1 LPKGHDIT
9 MLNLK
14 FGLIVTPTNNEQRH
28 GDPES
33 QENWV
38 LPNFSLLDYEALWF
52 AGSFVM
58 PTSGESAVNTHVR
71 DIVNAIVRQAQPSN
85 IGLGILPPLGKDI
98 RSGVEQLLSQLQQR
112 QVTDK
117 PAAIALAAQV
127 SPESAQIAGIHD
139 YGLLSV
145 GATTPAGFGA
155 LPSHWEIYARK
166 AKENGRKAQRDK
178 WTLVAPMHLAETRE
192 KAMHQVLTGID
203 QYGPLY
209 AEMGITPSLLS
220 REALIETL
228 IENGFAVVGTPDDA
242 IEQINRLLAQ
252 TGGFGKLLL
261 PANHWANARDTLQ
274 SYALFSRTVIAHF
287 KATGPS
293 SQ

>member
-1 LPKGHDIT
+1 LPKGHNIT
-9 MLNLK
+9 MLNLE
-14 FGLIVTPTNNEQRH
+14 FGLIVTPTDNELRR

-38 LPNFSLLDYEALWF
+38 LPDFPLLDYEALWF
-52 AGSFVM
+52 ADSFVM
-58 PTSGESAVNTHVR
+58 PTTGESAVNTHVK
-71 DIVNAIVRQAQPSN
+71 DIVNAIVRQSQPSN
-85 IGLGILPPLGKDI
+85 IGLGILPPLAKNI

-178 WTLVAPMHLAETRE
+178 WALVAPMHLAETRE
-192 KAMHQVLTGID
+192 QAMHQVLTGID

-242 IEQINRLLAQ
+242 IEQINRLMAQ

-261 PANHWANARDTLQ
+261 PVNHWANARNTLQ
-274 SYALFSRTVIAHF
+274 SYALFSQTVIAHF
-287 KATGPS
+287 KSTGPS

>member
-1 LPKGHDIT
+1 

-28 GDPES
+28 GDPET

-38 LPNFSLLDYEALWF
+38 LPNFSLVDYEALWF
-52 AGSFVM
+52 AGSFLM
-58 PTSGESAVNTHVR
+58 PTTGESAVNPRVR
-71 DIVNAIVRQAQPSN
+71 DIVNAIIRQAQPSN

-98 RSGVEQLLSQLQQR
+98 RSGVEQLLSQPQQR

-139 YGLLSV
+139 YGLLSI

-178 WTLVAPMHLAETRE
+178 WALVAPMHLAETRE
-192 KAMHQVLTGID
+192 QAMHQVLAGID

-209 AEMGITPSLLS
+209 AEMGITPSRLS
-220 REALIETL
+220 KEALIETL
-228 IENGFAVVGTPDDA
+228 IENHFAVVGTPDDA

-287 KATGPS
+287 KSTGPS

>member
-1 LPKGHDIT
+1 
-9 MLNLK
+9 MLNLE
-14 FGLIVTPTNNEQRH
+14 FGLIVTPTDNELRR

-38 LPNFSLLDYEALWF
+38 LPDFPLLDYEALWF
-52 AGSFVM
+52 ADSFVM
-58 PTSGESAVNTHVR
+58 PTTDESAVDTHVR

-85 IGLGILPPLGKDI
+85 IGLGILPPFAKNI
-98 RSGVEQLLSQLQQR
+98 RSGVDKLLSQLQQR

-228 IENGFAVVGTPDDA
+228 IENHFAVVGTPDDA
-242 IEQINRLLAQ
+242 IDQINRLLAQ

-274 SYALFSRTVIAHF
+274 SYALFSQTVIAHF
-287 KATGPS
+287 GTTGPS

>member
-1 LPKGHDIT
+1 

-85 IGLGILPPLGKDI
+85 IGLGILPPLAKNI

-178 WTLVAPMHLAETRE
+178 WALVAPMHLAETRE
-192 KAMHQVLTGID
+192 QAMHQVLTGID

-242 IEQINRLLAQ
+242 IDQIDRLLAQ

>member
-1 LPKGHDIT
+1 
-9 MLNLK
+9 MLNLE
-14 FGLIVTPTNNEQRH
+14 FGLIVTPTDNELRR

-38 LPNFSLLDYEALWF
+38 LPDFPLLDYEALWF
-52 AGSFVM
+52 ADSFVM
-58 PTSGESAVNTHVR
+58 PTTGESAVNTHVR
-71 DIVNAIVRQAQPSN
+71 DIVNAIVRQSQPSN
-85 IGLGILPPLGKDI
+85 IGLGILPPLAKNI
-98 RSGVEQLLSQLQQR
+98 RSGVDKLLSQLQQQ

-117 PAAIALAAQV
+117 SAAIALAAQV

-166 AKENGRKAQRDK
+166 AIENGRKAQRDK

-287 KATGPS
+287 KSTGPS

>member
-1 LPKGHDIT
+1 

-85 IGLGILPPLGKDI
+85 IGLGILPPLAKNI

-112 QVTDK
+112 QVKDK

-139 YGLLSV
+139 YGLLSI

-178 WTLVAPMHLAETRE
+178 WALVAPMHLAETRE
-192 KAMHQVLTGID
+192 QAMHQVLAGID

-220 REALIETL
+220 REVLIETL
-228 IENGFAVVGTPDDA
+228 IENHFAVVGTPDDA

>member
-1 LPKGHDIT
+1 
-9 MLNLK
+9 MLNLE
-14 FGLIVTPTNNEQRH
+14 FGLIVTPTDNELRR

-38 LPNFSLLDYEALWF
+38 LPDFPLLDYEALWF
-52 AGSFVM
+52 ADSFVM
-58 PTSGESAVNTHVR
+58 PTTGESAVNTHVR

-85 IGLGILPPLGKDI
+85 IGLGILPPLAKNI
-98 RSGVEQLLSQLQQR
+98 RSGVDKLLSQLQQQ

>member
-1 LPKGHDIT
+1 

-14 FGLIVTPTNNEQRH
+14 FGLIVTPTNNEQRR

-52 AGSFVM
+52 AGSFLM
-58 PTSGESAVNTHVR
+58 PTTGESAVNPRVR
-71 DIVNAIVRQAQPSN
+71 DLVNAIIRQAQPSN

-98 RSGVEQLLSQLQQR
+98 RSGVEQLLSQPQQR

-117 PAAIALAAQV
+117 PADIALAAQV

-139 YGLLSV
+139 YGLLSI

-178 WTLVAPMHLAETRE
+178 WALVAPMHLAETRE
-192 KAMHQVLTGID
+192 QAMHQVLAGID

-209 AEMGITPSLLS
+209 AEMGITPSRLS
-220 REALIETL
+220 KEALIETL
-228 IENGFAVVGTPDDA
+228 IENHFAVVGTPDDA

-287 KATGPS
+287 KSTGPF

>member
-1 LPKGHDIT
+1 

-85 IGLGILPPLGKDI
+85 IGLGILPPLAKNI

-112 QVTDK
+112 QVKDK

>member
-1 LPKGHDIT
+1 

-52 AGSFVM
+52 ADSFVM
-58 PTSGESAVNTHVR
+58 PTTGESAVNTHVR

-85 IGLGILPPLGKDI
+85 IGLGILPPLAKNI

-228 IENGFAVVGTPDDA
+228 IENHFAVVGTPDDA
-242 IEQINRLLAQ
+242 IDQIDRLLAQ

-274 SYALFSRTVIAHF
+274 SYALFSQTVIAHF
-287 KATGPS
+287 GTTGPS